1 MASGEDL
8 LMRTRANKI
17 NSVRS
22 LGIEPYPYLYKK
34 SKTAALLKSG
44 YLEGLFQNDAHKL
57 AGRLMSYRDHGK
69 SAFANVQDES
79 GEIQVYFDKISLPEI
94 KSHLLSLLDR
104 GDFIGAEGTMFLTKR
119 SEPTLRVRDYDLLS
133 KATRPLPEKW
143 HGLQD
148 PELKYRRRTEFLVT
162 KPEQRE
168 NFKKRSKAISAMR
181 EFLDR
186 QGFLEVETPL
196 IQQIYGGASARP
208 FKTYVNS
215 LEEENYLSISPEIY
229 LKRLVAGG
237 FERVYTI
244 CKNFRNEGIDRI
256 HNPEFTMMECYQA
269 YADYHDMMSLTENL
283 YAYIF
288 DNVLGSCQFKYADP
302 ESSVGSVTINV
313 APPWKRISMLE
324 SAYEYSG
331 IDAGSLS
338 REELRKRALEI
349 REDEF
354 FRKIVPRE
362 HVERWSW
369 GELVQGIFS
378 YY

>member
-44 YLEGLFQNDAHKL
+44 YLEGLFQNDAHKI

-283 YAYIF
+283 
-288 DNVLGSCQFKYADP
+288 
-302 ESSVGSVTINV
+302 
-313 APPWKRISMLE
+313 
-324 SAYEYSG
+324 
-331 IDAGSLS
+331 
-338 REELRKRALEI
+338 
-349 REDEF
+349 
-354 FRKIVPRE
+354 
-362 HVERWSW
+362 
-369 GELVQGIFS
+369 
-378 YY
+378 